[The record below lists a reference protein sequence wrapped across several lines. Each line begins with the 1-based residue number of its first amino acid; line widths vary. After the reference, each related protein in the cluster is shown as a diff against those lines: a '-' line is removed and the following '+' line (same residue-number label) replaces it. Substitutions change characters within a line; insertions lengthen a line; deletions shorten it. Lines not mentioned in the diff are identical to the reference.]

1 MNPMPQVDRF
11 SRQPPQVPPASR
23 APVQPARNIEVEGG
37 IKHQSFLIE
46 NYTFDTFVEG
56 KSNQLARAASRQV
69 AENPGGAYNPLFLY
83 GGVGLGKTHLM
94 HAVGNDLLK
103 HKPDAKIVYLHSE
116 RFVADMVKA
125 LQLNAINEFKRY
137 YRSVDALLIDDIQ
150 FFAGKERSQE
160 EFFHTFNAL
169 LEGGQQMIL
178 TCDRYPKEINGLEE
192 RLKSRF
198 GWGLTVGVEPPEL
211 ETRVAILLK
220 KAEQANILLPADA
233 AFFIAQ
239 RIRSNV
245 RELEGA
251 LKRVIASAHFTGRPI
266 DIELIR
272 ESLKDLLALQD
283 KQISMDNI
291 QRTVAEYYKIKLS
304 DMMSKRRSRSVARPR
319 QVAMALAKELT
330 NHSLPEIGDSF
341 GGRDHTTVLH
351 ACRKIKELEETDAD
365 IREDC
370 KNLLRSLTS

>member
-1 MNPMPQVDRF
+1 
-11 SRQPPQVPPASR
+11 
-23 APVQPARNIEVEGG
+23 
-37 IKHQSFLIE
+37 
-46 NYTFDTFVEG
+46 
-56 KSNQLARAASRQV
+56 
-69 AENPGGAYNPLFLY
+69 
-83 GGVGLGKTHLM
+83 
-94 HAVGNDLLK
+94 
-103 HKPDAKIVYLHSE
+103 
-116 RFVADMVKA
+116 
-125 LQLNAINEFKRY
+125 
-137 YRSVDALLIDDIQ
+137 
-150 FFAGKERSQE
+150 
-160 EFFHTFNAL
+160 
-169 LEGGQQMIL
+169 MIL

-198 GWGLTVGVEPPEL
+198 GWGLTVAVEPPEL
-211 ETRVAILLK
+211 ETRVAILMK
-220 KAEQANILLPADA
+220 KAEQAKIELPADA

-251 LKRVIASAHFTGRPI
+251 LKRVIASAHFMGREI
-266 DIELIR
+266 NIELIR

-283 KQISMDNI
+283 KQVSMENI
-291 QRTVAEYYKIKLS
+291 QRTVAEYYKIKVS

-330 NHSLPEIGDSF
+330 NHSLPEIGDGF

-370 KNLLRSLTS
+370 KNLLRSLTT